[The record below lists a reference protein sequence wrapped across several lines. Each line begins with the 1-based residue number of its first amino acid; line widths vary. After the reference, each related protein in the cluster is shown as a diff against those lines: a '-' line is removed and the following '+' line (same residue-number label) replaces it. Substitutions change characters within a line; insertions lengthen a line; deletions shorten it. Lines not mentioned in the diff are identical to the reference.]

1 MAKTF
6 KQLMDEAR
14 GEVKEISVQEAHD
27 LLQKNWKYLLLDVRE

>member
-14 GEVKEISVQEAHD
+14 NEIKEISVQEAD
-27 LLQKNWKYLLLDVRE
+27 ELLKKN